1 MTLEASGVVA
11 GYGERLVLRGVDL
24 AVRPGELV
32 AIVGPNGAGKS
43 TLVRVLAGL
52 LRPRAGAVTFDGRP
66 LAGLSRREIAHR
78 IAVVPQLLELLFPFT
93 VAEIV
98 MLGRT
103 AHLGPFGGPSAE
115 DRAAVSDAMEA
126 LELAELS
133 SRRVDSLSGGERQ
146 RAVLAMALAQ
156 RTPVLLLDEPTV
168 HLDPAHQRGT
178 LALVRSLAR
187 ARGIAAAAVLHDLN
201 LAAALCDRIVAL
213 DAGLIA
219 MEGTPA
225 EVLRQDVVTRVFGPG
240 LRVLDGL
247 VPPAVVPS
255 P

>member
-1 MTLEASGVVA
+1 VTLEARGVVA

-52 LRPRAGAVTFDGRP
+52 LRPRAGAVAFDGRP
-66 LAGLSRREIAHR
+66 PAGLSRREIAQR
-78 IAVVPQLLELLFPFT
+78 IAVVPQILELLFPFT

-115 DRAAVSDAMEA
+115 DRAAVSDAMDA
-126 LELAELS
+126 LELADLS
-133 SRRVDSLSGGERQ
+133 PRRIDSLSGGERQ
-146 RAVLAMALAQ
+146 RTVVAMALAQ

-178 LALVRSLAR
+178 LVLVRSLAR

-213 DAGLIA
+213 EEGLIA
-219 MEGTPA
+219 VEGTPT

-247 VPPAVVPS
+247 APPAVVPR

>member
-1 MTLEASGVVA
+1 MTLEARGVVA
-11 GYGERLVLRGVDL
+11 GYAERLVLRGVDL
-24 AVRPGELV
+24 VLRPGELV

-52 LRPRAGAVTFDGRP
+52 LRPRDGAVTLDGRP
-66 LAGLSRREIAHR
+66 LAGLSRREIARR

-103 AHLGPFGGPSAE
+103 PHLSAFGGPSAE
-115 DRAAVSDAMEA
+115 DRAAILDAMDA
-126 LELAELS
+126 LELRGLS
-133 SRRVDSLSGGERQ
+133 SRRIDSLSGGERQ

-168 HLDPAHQRGT
+168 HLDPAHQRAT

-187 ARGIAAAAVLHDLN
+187 TRGIAAAAVLHDLN

-213 DAGLIA
+213 DDGLVA
-219 MEGTPA
+219 VEGTPS
-225 EVLRQDVVTRVFGPG
+225 EVLRQDVVERVFGPG

-247 VPPAVVPS
+247 IPPAVVPR

>member
-1 MTLEASGVVA
+1 MTLEARGIVA
-11 GYGERLVLRGVDL
+11 GYAERLVLRGVDL
-24 AVRPGELV
+24 AIRPGDLV

-52 LRPRAGAVTFDGRP
+52 LRPREGAVMFGGRP

-78 IAVVPQLLELLFPFT
+78 IAVVPQLLDLLFPFT
-93 VAEIV
+93 VSEVV

-103 AHLGPFGGPSAE
+103 SHLSPLGGPSVE
-115 DRAAVSDAMEA
+115 DRAAVSDAMGA
-126 LELAELS
+126 LELADLS
-133 SRRVDSLSGGERQ
+133 SRRIDSLSGGERQ

-168 HLDPAHQRGT
+168 HLDPAHQRTT
-178 LALVRSLAR
+178 LALVRSLTR

-201 LAAALCDRIVAL
+201 LASALCDRIVAL
-213 DAGLIA
+213 DEGLIA
-219 MEGTPA
+219 AEGSPS
-225 EVLRQDVVTRVFGPG
+225 EVIRQDIVQRVFGPG

-247 VPPAVVPS
+247 RPPAVVPR